1 MASAKG
7 VLLSAVGKLVLRDTK
22 VASVVELAP
31 TLRAITLEGAGLRDI
46 AWTAGDK
53 IQVLLSSLD
62 VRTYTPVAWA
72 DGTTKLVVYDHGD
85 SPGASWSRRAKPGD
99 PCRFVGPQRSLQRRA
114 GKPAVVFGD
123 ETSIGVVAALATEP
137 NLTAVLEVSSPAHV
151 AAAFAALGTKA
162 TIACVVRTAGDAHL
176 AECAR
181 TLAEQRGA
189 ELMLTG
195 RAQSI
200 RVVQATLKA
209 SGVRS
214 HANKAYWSVGKTG
227 LD

>member
-1 MASAKG
+1 MPSAKG
-7 VLLSAVGKLVLRDTK
+7 LLLSAVGKLVLRDTK
-22 VASVVELAP
+22 VTSVVELTP
-31 TLRAITLEGAGLRDI
+31 TLRTITLEGAGLRDV

-62 VRTYTPVAWA
+62 VRTYTPIEWSAGV
-72 DGTTKLVVYDHGD
+72 TRLVVYDHGD
-85 SPGASWSRRAKPGD
+85 SPGASWSRRVKAGEA
-99 PCRFVGPQRSLQRRA
+99 CRFIGPQRSLQRHA

-123 ETSIGVVAALATEP
+123 ETSIGVVTALAREP
-137 NLTAVLEVSSPAHV
+137 DLTAVLEVSSPEHV
-151 AAAFAALGTKA
+151 TAAFAALGTTA
-162 TIACVVRTAGDAHL
+162 NILCIARSAGDAHL
-176 AECAR
+176 AECAIK
-181 TLAEQRGA
+181 LAELRGA

-200 RVVQATLKA
+200 RVVQAKLKA

-214 HANKAYWSVGKTG
+214 EANKAYWSVGKTG

>member
-7 VLLSAVGKLVLRDTK
+7 MLLSAIGKLVLRGTT
-22 VASVVELAP
+22 VGAVTELAP
-31 TLRAITLEGAGLRDI
+31 SLRAITLESADLRDL

-62 VRTYTPVAWA
+62 VRTYTPIEWTAGA
-72 DGTTKLVVYDHGD
+72 TTLVIYDHGD
-85 SPGASWSRRAKPGD
+85 SPGASWSRRAKVGD
-99 PCRFVGPQRSLQRRA
+99 PCRFVGPQRSLHRTP
-114 GKPAVVFGD
+114 KPAVVFGD
-123 ETSIGVVAALATEP
+123 ETSIGVVAALAREP
-137 NLTAVLEVSSPAHV
+137 NLSAVLEVSSPAHV
-151 AAAFAALGTKA
+151 TAAFAALGTKA
-162 TIACVVRTAGDAHL
+162 NIDCVARTPGDAHL
-176 AECAR
+176 AECASK
-181 TLAEQRGA
+181 LAEHRGA

-200 RVVQATLKA
+200 RALQAKLRS

-214 HANKAYWSVGKTG
+214 EANKAYWSVGKTG

>member
-1 MASAKG
+1 MPSAKG
-7 VLLSAVGKLVLRDTK
+7 LLLSAVGKLVLRDTV
-22 VASVVELAP
+22 VASVVGLAP
-31 TLRAITLEGAGLRDI
+31 TLRAITLEGAGLRDV

-62 VRTYTPVAWA
+62 VRTYTPIEWTAGV
-72 DGTTKLVVYDHGD
+72 TKLVVYDHGD
-85 SPGASWSRRAKPGD
+85 SPGAAWSRRVKAGD
-99 PCRFVGPQRSLQRRA
+99 ACRFIGPQRSLQRHA

-123 ETSIGVVAALATEP
+123 ETSIGVVAALAREP
-137 NLTAVLEVSSPAHV
+137 NLTAVLEVSSPEHV
-151 AAAFAALGTKA
+151 TAAFAALGTKA
-162 TIACVVRTAGDAHL
+162 NIACIARSAGDAHL
-176 AECAR
+176 AECASK
-181 TLAEQRGA
+181 LAEPRGA

-200 RVVQATLKA
+200 RVVQAKLKT

-214 HANKAYWSVGKTG
+214 EANKAYWSVGKTG